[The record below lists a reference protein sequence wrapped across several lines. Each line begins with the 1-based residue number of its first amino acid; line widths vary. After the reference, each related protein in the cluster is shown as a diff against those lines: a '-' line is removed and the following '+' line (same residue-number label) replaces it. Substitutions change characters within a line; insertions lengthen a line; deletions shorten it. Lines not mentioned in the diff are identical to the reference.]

1 LRKSTIKPDAR
12 FFPIMPELPP
22 SIPPGPVDRIVD
34 ATTPLCMV
42 CDEESSI
49 RHFLSLIL
57 QGAGVDA
64 EEYPDGAGMRRSI
77 SGKPAD
83 LIFIDVPLDATDVLE
98 TIAAL
103 SQSGY
108 PGAVQLM
115 SHRGSAVMD
124 RVRTIG
130 EQKKLR
136 MLPSLKKP
144 FDAAAIQKIL
154 LELKIGL
161 PPAQAARIRLE
172 EALENRWLEI
182 WYAPKIDLRRKK
194 LAGVDAVPRV
204 RHPQFGILQPAA
216 FMPGA
221 KATDLARLAELGIVT
236 VMQAEQLF
244 ASIGVHLKVSL
255 DIDVATLKQLSL
267 ADIVNSQR
275 ADLSHWPGMIID
287 IEESQI
293 ATDMALAQA
302 LDAMVA
308 PLKIRLALD
317 NAGRSH
323 AELVKATAMPF
334 VEFKLAAMYVANC
347 GTDAGNAPICR
358 TVIELAHKHGGTA
371 LGLGVTKAA
380 DLQALLNMGCDF
392 GQGSLLG
399 LPMPEERFLSLLRQ
413 RAATQRGSRSAA
425 A

>member
-1 LRKSTIKPDAR
+1 
-12 FFPIMPELPP
+12 MPESSL
-22 SIPPGPVDRIVD
+22 SIPPGSEDRIVD
-34 ATTPLCMV
+34 ASTPLCMV
-42 CDEESSI
+42 CDEASSI

-57 QGAGVDA
+57 QGTGVDA
-64 EEYPDGAGMRRSI
+64 EEYADGASMRRQI

-83 LIFIDVPLDATDVLE
+83 LIFIDVPLDATDALE
-98 TIAAL
+98 TIGAL
-103 SQSGY
+103 AQSGY
-108 PGAVQLM
+108 AGAVQLM

-124 RVRTIG
+124 RVRKIG

-136 MLPSLKKP
+136 MLPTLKKP

-161 PPAQAARIRLE
+161 PPAQAARIRLD

-204 RHPQFGILQPAA
+204 RHPKFGILQPGA

-221 KATDLARLAELGIVT
+221 KPADLAQLAELGIVT

-244 ASIGVHLKVSL
+244 ASIGVHLKISL
-255 DIDVATLKQLSL
+255 DIDVATLKELPL
-267 ADIVNSQR
+267 ADIMHSQR
-275 ADLSHWPGMIID
+275 PGLSNWPGMIVD

-293 ATDMALAQA
+293 ATDMALAQQ
-302 LDAMVA
+302 LDAKVA
-308 PLKIRLALD
+308 PLKIKLAID

-323 AELVKATAMPF
+323 AELVKAAAMPF
-334 VEFKLAAMYVANC
+334 VEFKLGAMYVANC
-347 GTDAGNAPICR
+347 GSDAGNAPICR
-358 TVIELAHKHGGTA
+358 TVIELAHKHGA
-371 LGLGVTKAA
+371 MAVGLGVTKAA
-380 DLQALLNMGCDF
+380 ELQALISMGCDF

-413 RAATQRGSRSAA
+413 RAATQRGSGSAA